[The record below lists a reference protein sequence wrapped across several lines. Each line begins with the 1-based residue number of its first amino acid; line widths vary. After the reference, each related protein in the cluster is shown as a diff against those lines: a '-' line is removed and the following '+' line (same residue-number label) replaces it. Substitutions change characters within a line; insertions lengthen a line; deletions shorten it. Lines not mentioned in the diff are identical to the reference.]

1 MTSTD
6 AKWDLQCLDLLSG
19 LLLTSTPSSSD
30 ELTRNDADYEPEQFA
45 QLWTLATSH
54 HVIMRTFPALAD
66 AMKAE
71 GNTRTWAE
79 WTENAV
85 LAERARIERALKFL
99 YPICKALAEI
109 GDVIVIKSLDHWP
122 DLGNDLDL
130 YTNASSADVVELMR
144 DRFQASTDK
153 RSWGDRVA
161 NKWNF
166 IVPELPELVEVH
178 VGRLG
183 QTGEQVALT
192 EHLVSRAR
200 TEQFG
205 AFTFRIPSA
214 EDRIVISTLQRM
226 YRHFYLRLCDIADL
240 AWLLESTAIDYDYLE
255 SLSRSAGLWSGL
267 ATYLVIVSEY
277 VGQYRGQHL
286 ALPASVTR
294 SAQFSNA
301 SVSFEQNFLRIPLF
315 PQAAEFYAKEWTT
328 LLRHGE
334 FRNTLRLSL
343 LPSLAAAAA
352 LSFKLTGQDKGI
364 W

>member
-1 MTSTD
+1 MD
-6 AKWDLQCLDLLSG
+6 AEIDLQCVEFLSS
-19 LLLTSTPSSSD
+19 LLLAPSGVVSD
-30 ELTRNDADYEPEQFA
+30 QVARGSADYNHEHFA
-45 QLWTLATSH
+45 HLWTLATSH
-54 HVIMRTFPALAD
+54 HVIMRAFP
-66 AMKAE
+66 
-71 GNTRTWAE
+71 T
-79 WTENAV
+79 
-85 LAERARIERALKFL
+85 LAEVMKTEGSTWTAWVESAVQTEQARIARALEFL
-99 YPICKALAEI
+99 DPICRVLAEI

-122 DLGNDLDL
+122 DLGSDLDL
-130 YTNASSADVVELMR
+130 YTNACATDVVALMC
-144 DRFQASTDK
+144 DRFQACTDK

-161 NKWNF
+161 RKWNF
-166 IVPELPELVEVH
+166 IVPGLRELVEVH

-192 EHLVSRAR
+192 ENLVSRAR
-200 TEQFG
+200 TAQFG
-205 AFTFRIPSA
+205 TFAFRIPSA

-240 AWLLESTAIDYDYLE
+240 ASLLESTAIDYNYLE
-255 SLSRSAGLWSGL
+255 SLSRPAGLWSGL

-277 VGQYRGQHL
+277 VAQYRGKRL

-294 SAQFSNA
+294 SAQFGNA
-301 SVSFEQNFLRIPLF
+301 SVTFAQNFLRIPIF
-315 PQAAEFYAKEWTT
+315 PEAAGFYAKEWTA

-334 FRNTLRLSL
+334 LRNTLRLSL